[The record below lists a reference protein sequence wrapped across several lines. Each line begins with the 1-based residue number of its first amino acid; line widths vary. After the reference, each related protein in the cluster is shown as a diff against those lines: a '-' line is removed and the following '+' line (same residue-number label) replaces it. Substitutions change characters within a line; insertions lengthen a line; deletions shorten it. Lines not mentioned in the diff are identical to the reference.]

1 VDNNGDQLD
10 QIEDIQKL
18 ADEGDHGVVENIQ
31 SSKGIVRVVTLLT
44 GQVASAY
51 LKATS
56 TKGSSTRIDTRVP
69 SKVIKIRYE
78 K

>member
-31 SSKGIVRVVTLLT
+31 SSNGIVRVVTLLT

-51 LKATS
+51 PKATS
-56 TKGSSTRIDTRVP
+56 TKGPSTRIDTRVP